1 MTEETPET
9 TAETISTATTR
20 AMLARV
26 VAFCDRW
33 EPVLERAEKFLHNPV
48 GAYLKSPHRPKVP
61 GSKP

>member
-9 TAETISTATTR
+9 TAET
-20 AMLARV
+20 MLARV